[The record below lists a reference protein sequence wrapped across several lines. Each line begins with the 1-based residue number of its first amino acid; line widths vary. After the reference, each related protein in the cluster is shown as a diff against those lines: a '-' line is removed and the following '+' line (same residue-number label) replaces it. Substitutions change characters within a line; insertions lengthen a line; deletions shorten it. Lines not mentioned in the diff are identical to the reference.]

1 MPTTYE
7 ALVKNGIKIV
17 QISASYE
24 RKISDGQFGS
34 MGGFFSMTADVEP
47 VAQIED
53 QIDMLFSFVRDA
65 AAKQLKPEF
74 VKTKASI
81 SQAAD
86 RAVNVEAPNMTNVPQ
101 APTAPV
107 APQATAAPTGPM
119 TAQCVMIEV
128 GTSYQGGKTQLKFN
142 CNGIEHPL
150 TYTKEISDMVKL
162 LAPLGFTA
170 AHIVVGQKYP
180 VNCVVTYA
188 ETSKD
193 GKTYK
198 NVQNVKAA

>member
-1 MPTTYE
+1 MTDQPQHHDEQQQSTPIAPQFNE
-7 ALVKNGIKIV
+7 APYSGNVRARIAGYDWQLTIRAADSKTFIDKVNGL
-17 QISASYE
+17 
-24 RKISDGQFGS
+24 
-34 MGGFFSMTADVEP
+34 MTW
-47 VAQIED
+47 
-53 QIDMLFSFVRDA
+53 LNNN
-65 AAKQLKPEF
+65 
-74 VKTKASI
+74 
-81 SQAAD
+81 AD
-86 RAVNVEAPNMTNVPQ
+86 RAVNVDTPHMTNAPQ

-107 APQATAAPTGPM
+107 APQAPAAPTGPM

-142 CNGIEHPL
+142 CNGLEHPL